1 MVITILGFGQIWT
14 TRVNSHSHR
23 AAHFNTTGILAS
35 GKLRHRSCIYGYVRV
50 DECAGFH
57 PESAHRSLDRVY
69 DCEPLSVWQGK
80 RKLFL
85 RKLLP
90 KGTSPER
97 YLVRI
102 SSIDIG
108 WIDWHNV
115 WLCEAA
121 EVVSF
126 SEGNGQQ
133 EALVLLPAFGWLCG
147 AKEIFYLDPD
157 GRHPG
162 IAGLRRLE

>member
-1 MVITILGFGQIWT
+1 
-14 TRVNSHSHR
+14 VNHS
-23 AAHFNTTGILAS
+23 AS
-35 GKLRHRSCIYGYVRV
+35 GR
-50 DECAGFH
+50 
-57 PESAHRSLDRVY
+57 
-69 DCEPLSVWQGK
+69 GK

-97 YLVRI
+97 RLVRI

-108 WIDWHNV
+108 WTDRHNV
-115 WLCEAA
+115 WLCEAG

-133 EALVLLPAFGWLCG
+133 ESLVLLPAFGWLCG
-147 AKEIFYLDPD
+147 AKKTLYLDPD

-162 IAGLRRLE
+162 IAELRRLEHA

>member
-1 MVITILGFGQIWT
+1 MLVAILGSGRIWT
-14 TRVNSHSHR
+14 TRVNRHS

-35 GKLRHRSCIYGYVRV
+35 GKFRHRSYIYGYVRV
-50 DECAGFH
+50 DECTGFH
-57 PESAHRSLDRVY
+57 PESAHRSLHRVY
-69 DCEPLSVWQGK
+69 DCEPLGVWQGK

-108 WIDWHNV
+108 WIARHNV
-115 WLCEAA
+115 WLCEAG

-133 EALVLLPAFGWLCG
+133 ESLVLLPAFGWLCG
-147 AKEIFYLDPD
+147 EKKTLYLDPD

-162 IAGLRRLE
+162 IAELRRLEHA